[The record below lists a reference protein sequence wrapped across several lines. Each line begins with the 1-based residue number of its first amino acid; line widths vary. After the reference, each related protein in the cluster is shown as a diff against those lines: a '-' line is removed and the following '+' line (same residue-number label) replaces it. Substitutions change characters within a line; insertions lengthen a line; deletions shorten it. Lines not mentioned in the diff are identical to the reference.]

1 MGSVSSRF
9 GLSLNDR
16 WLLLR
21 EIAFWGATAPS
32 TRTWRAL
39 TPASRSAKI
48 KLCNRNMVSMVLVIS
63 SKGCSTYRSKVDQ
76 THHQAQDPC
85 RDNDPP
91 ECHTKSLLTHGVLVQ
106 IAQNSSPKHE
116 HRYRQGDESR
126 ILSEQWP
133 IPVEVVAEEG
143 EF

>member
-1 MGSVSSRF
+1 
-9 GLSLNDR
+9 
-16 WLLLR
+16 
-21 EIAFWGATAPS
+21 
-32 TRTWRAL
+32 
-39 TPASRSAKI
+39 
-48 KLCNRNMVSMVLVIS
+48 MVSMVLVIS

-91 ECHTKSLLTHGVLVQ
+91 ECHTKSILTHGFLVQ